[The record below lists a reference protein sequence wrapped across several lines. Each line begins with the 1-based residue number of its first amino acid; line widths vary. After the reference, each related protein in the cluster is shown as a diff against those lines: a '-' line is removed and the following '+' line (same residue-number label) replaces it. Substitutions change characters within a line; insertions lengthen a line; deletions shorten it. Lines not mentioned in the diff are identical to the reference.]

1 MFMFFSILKPAIQG
15 FSYPDI
21 RPVKEPPTPEAISKS
36 ERDDFNEANLQRF
49 EAMEYIMQTDKPYLD
64 CLFNREKLCRL
75 AGFNRHLVLQSLRSQ
90 GYNDIHEYISRYRVT
105 ELKRLILDGSITD
118 LRQHERVGFLTLKTA
133 INNFERYENQDLTEW
148 FKANSP
154 VAPHAAVKEAD

>member
-1 MFMFFSILKPAIQG
+1 M
-15 FSYPDI
+15 
-21 RPVKEPPTPEAISKS
+21 
-36 ERDDFNEANLQRF
+36 
-49 EAMEYIMQTDKPYLD
+49 
-64 CLFNREKLCRL
+64 
-75 AGFNRHLVLQSLRSQ
+75 LQSLRSQ

>member
-1 MFMFFSILKPAIQG
+1 M
-15 FSYPDI
+15 
-21 RPVKEPPTPEAISKS
+21 
-36 ERDDFNEANLQRF
+36 
-49 EAMEYIMQTDKPYLD
+49 
-64 CLFNREKLCRL
+64 
-75 AGFNRHLVLQSLRSQ
+75 LQSLRSQ

-133 INNFERYENQDLTEW
+133 VNNFERYENQDLAEW

-154 VAPHAAVKEAD
+154 AAAQSAVKETD